1 MLLGQRP
8 KLLEPNSLDRGKS
21 VGSSSVPAL

>member
-8 KLLEPNSLDRGKS
+8 KLLEPFSFDRDTL
-21 VGSSSVPAL
+21 VGSA